1 VKLHTGR
8 RGDGPLL
15 LCHPGGP
22 GFDGSELDDLGGL
35 DRTRTLLLLDPRGSG
50 GTGTAESYLLD
61 DYVSDLEE
69 LRADLALETI
79 DVLGF
84 SHGALVAAAY
94 AAAHPQQ
101 VRRLV
106 LACGLAA
113 VTDEMQE
120 EAKRTIEGKAGE
132 PWHAAAVSALEREEA
147 GDYETPADVAAMWN
161 AMAPLYFSKW
171 DERFRPLV
179 EVETLSPEPLRS
191 FNATQFDLRP
201 ELHRI
206 DAETLVITGRDDFIC
221 GPAAAAPLAEGIPGA
236 DLVVLDDAGHFAF
249 LEQPEAFRAAVEV
262 FLAAASG

>member
-1 VKLHTGR
+1 VKLHTER

-22 GFDGSELDDLGGL
+22 GFDGSELHDLGGL

-50 GTGTAESYLLD
+50 RTGPAESYLLD
-61 DYVSDLEE
+61 DYVADLEE

-79 DVLGF
+79 DLLGF

-94 AAAHPQQ
+94 AAAHPQH

-120 EAKRTIEGKAGE
+120 EGKRTIDGKSRE
-132 PWHAAAVSALEREEA
+132 RWHAAAVSALEREEA
-147 GDYETPADVAAMWN
+147 GDYETPDDVAAMWN
-161 AMAPLYFSKW
+161 AMAPLYFSRW
-171 DERFRPLV
+171 DERLRPLV
-179 EVETLSPEPLRS
+179 EVESLPPEPLRS
-191 FNATQFDLRP
+191 FNATPFDLRP
-201 ELHRI
+201 ELGRI

-221 GPAAAAPLAEGIPGA
+221 GPAAAAPLADGIRGA
-236 DLVVLDDAGHFAF
+236 ELVVLDDAGHFAF
-249 LEQPEAFRAAVEV
+249 LEQPEAFRVAVEA
-262 FLAAASG
+262 FLASG